1 MFWKNFLILCNDK
14 KKTPNG
20 VCAELGLS
28 VATATKWKKGA
39 VPRDSTLMRIADY
52 FGVTAESLL
61 ADRAPTKPMEFDLQR
76 FAGSPEKEKAPLGS
90 RREEQAPPLLT
101 PEEVQI
107 AVAFHNARPEIQF
120 AIKTMLGID
129 TSESQSKTDI
139 V

>member
-1 MFWKNFLILCNDK
+1 
-14 KKTPNG
+14 
-20 VCAELGLS
+20 
-28 VATATKWKKGA
+28 
-39 VPRDSTLMRIADY
+39 MRIADY

-76 FAGSPEKEKAPLGS
+76 FAGSPEKEKAPLES
-90 RREEQAPPLLT
+90 LLT

>member
-1 MFWKNFLILCNDK
+1 M
-14 KKTPNG
+14 TPNG
-20 VCAELGLS
+20 VCAELGFS
-28 VATATKWKKGA
+28 VATATHWKQGA
-39 VPRDSTLMRIADY
+39 VPRSTTLQKIADY

-61 ADRAPTKPMEFDLQR
+61 ADAE
-76 FAGSPEKEKAPLGS
+76 SPEKEKAPLES
-90 RREEQAPPLLT
+90 LLT

-129 TSESQSKTDI
+129 TSESQSKTNI